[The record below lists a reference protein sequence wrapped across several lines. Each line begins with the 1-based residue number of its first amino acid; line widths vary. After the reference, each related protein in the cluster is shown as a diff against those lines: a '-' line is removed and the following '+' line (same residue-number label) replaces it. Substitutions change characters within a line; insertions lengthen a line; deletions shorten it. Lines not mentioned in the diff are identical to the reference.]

1 MSTDRPE
8 DEPDRGGS
16 GPLIVM
22 LVAFGIMCV
31 GSVGGAGYFL
41 WRAAENARDRAAEAR
56 AELDAAAATDQ
67 ARQQAADDG
76 QQFERVARAMV
87 EGLAA
92 PERLSDS
99 YTPDGK
105 PLLSWRVHLLPR
117 LGHAD
122 LYRSFKLDEPW
133 DGPNNKR
140 LVELMPKVYDLP
152 GVRKE
157 WTPGLTNVR
166 GFSHQGAIFE
176 PFARF
181 AVRDIPAGADN
192 TLAIFDSATP
202 VEWTRPDGLRWR
214 PDDPR
219 PDFGGMSIGKDWFLA
234 ATATGRVV
242 RVPRSLPDDTLR
254 QLFDRRHDHRAL
266 RLPAGVLD

>member
-8 DEPDRGGS
+8 EGPERGGS

-22 LVAFGIMCV
+22 LVAFGVMCI

-41 WRAAENARDRAAEAR
+41 WRAAENARERAADAR
-56 AELDAAAATDQ
+56 AELDAATAAAE
-67 ARQQAADDG
+67 ARQQAADDSR
-76 QQFERVARAMV
+76 QFERIARAMA

-92 PERLSDS
+92 RERLADS
-99 YTPDGK
+99 YSPEGK
-105 PLLSWRVHLLPR
+105 ALLSWRVHLLPR
-117 LGHAD
+117 LGRAD
-122 LYRSFKLDEPW
+122 LYRQFKLDEPW

-140 LVELMPKVYDLP
+140 LLALIPADYDPP
-152 GVRKE
+152 GPRKE
-157 WTPGLTNVR
+157 WVPGRTGVR

-181 AVRDIPAGADN
+181 TIRDIPAGADN
-192 TLAIFDSATP
+192 TLAIFESPEP
-202 VEWTRPDGLRWR
+202 VEWTRPDALIWR
-214 PDDPR
+214 ADEPP
-219 PDFGGMSIGKDWFLA
+219 PKFGGMSIQEDWFLA
-234 ATATGRVV
+234 ATASGRVV

-266 RLPAGVLD
+266 KLPAGVLD

>member
-41 WRAAENARDRAAEAR
+41 WRAAENARERAAEAR
-56 AELDAAAATDQ
+56 AELDAAAAMDE
-67 ARQQAADDG
+67 ARQQAADDAHE
-76 QQFERVARAMV
+76 FERVAKAMA

-92 PERLSDS
+92 PERLADS

-122 LYRSFKLDEPW
+122 LYRRFKLDEPW

-140 LVELMPKVYDLP
+140 LLDRIPPEYD
-152 GVRKE
+152 
-157 WTPGLTNVR
+157 TPGAQDGRVPGGTSVR
-166 GFSHQGAIFE
+166 GFSHGGAIFE

-181 AVRDIPAGADN
+181 TVRDLPAGPDN
-192 TLAIFDSATP
+192 TLAIFDSGERVA
-202 VEWTRPDGLRWR
+202 WTRPDGLFWR

-219 PDFGGMSIGKDWFLA
+219 PDFGGMSHGQDWFLA
-234 ATATGRVV
+234 ATASGRVV
-242 RVPRSLPDDTLR
+242 RVRRSLADDMLR

-266 RLPAGVLD
+266 KLPPGVLD